1 MEITFG
7 VNEPLMICVC
17 ENFAVFNRN
26 VIILISSCSLRVK
39 EGQEAEQ

>member
-1 MEITFG
+1 MEIQFG
-7 VNEPLMICVC
+7 VNEPLMFFFC

-26 VIILISSCSLRVK
+26 VIILIFSYSLRVK